1 MTGSATESV
10 DLDRGEKAKNNGD
23 ACYWVNQNN
32 VVDRIDEHLASKLT
46 DVAEHLTEDRS
57 VTDAVARVVDDDQTS
72 ESIVGQPIRS
82 FVMGD
87 SARMLI
93 ETLLTRVRITGKPVK
108 CLYRCDTPAT
118 RRVMEMS
125 LTPLKHQR
133 VRVKHKTIKEV
144 PRATVFEQAPNA
156 KKLVKHCCMCERVL
170 YKGDWLDVEDLRT
183 KLAKTEPTFF
193 EEHRYVHTI
202 CSSCSDVD
210 NLRSGRFIGE
220 LTRP

>member
-1 MTGSATESV
+1 MTDSATELV
-10 DLDRGEKAKNNGD
+10 DSSTSIKAENNGD
-23 ACYWVNQNN
+23 ACYWVDQNN
-32 VVDRIDEHLASKLT
+32 VVDRIDEHLASRLNN
-46 DVAEHLTEDRS
+46 VADHGSTSHFARPVNDDR
-57 VTDAVARVVDDDQTS
+57 TGG
-72 ESIVGQPIRS
+72 SIIGLPIRS
-82 FVMGD
+82 FVIGD

-93 ETLLTRVRITGKPVK
+93 ETLLTRVRITGRPVK

-118 RRVMEMS
+118 QRVMEMA
-125 LTPLKHQR
+125 LTPLKEKR

-144 PRATVFEQAPNA
+144 RRPSVLMQGSNP

-170 YKGDWLDVEDLRT
+170 YEGAWVDVEDLRK
-183 KLAKTEPTFF
+183 KLANTAPSFF

-220 LTRP
+220 LTTP